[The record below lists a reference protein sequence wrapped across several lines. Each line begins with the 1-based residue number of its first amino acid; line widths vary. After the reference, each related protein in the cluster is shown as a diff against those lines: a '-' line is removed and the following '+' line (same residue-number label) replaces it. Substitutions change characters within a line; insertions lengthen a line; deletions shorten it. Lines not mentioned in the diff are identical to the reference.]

1 MNVMARLKMR
11 VLLVDD
17 EAPARRRLRKLL
29 QSVAEG
35 GRLEVAGEAGDG
47 VEALEALQAD
57 SFDLVF
63 LDVQMPGLDGFEV
76 LERLPP
82 EEAPAVV
89 FTTAYDAYA
98 LRAFEASAVDYLL
111 KPVSKERLEKAIAR
125 AERMRR
131 APEAR
136 QASDERLGRLLDWLD
151 AQAEQEAA
159 PEPATAS
166 VRQISIPYRDRILIV
181 PVARLV
187 SAEIQEGV
195 TRLYVL
201 PEETSAGKAGLRQYV
216 ASYTLD
222 QLEASLDPEAFVRVH
237 RSALVQL
244 DHIREMISWFSGR
257 YKLVLTGGHEV
268 IASRVPL
275 EGAEGAAD
283 ALTSSNNVC
292 RKSTPN

>member
-1 MNVMARLKMR
+1 MFCSLTTRR
-11 VLLVDD
+11 
-17 EAPARRRLRKLL
+17 RRGRRLRKLL
-29 QSVAEG
+29 QSSIDD
-35 GRLEVAGEAGDG
+35 GRLEGVAEAADG
-47 VEALEALQAD
+47 VEALEALQGGR
-57 SFDLVF
+57 FDLVL

-82 EEAPAVV
+82 EDAPAVV

-111 KPVSKERLEKAIAR
+111 KPISKERLEKAMGR

-131 APEAR
+131 APEAQR
-136 QASDERLGRLLDWLD
+136 AGDERLGRLLDWLD
-151 AQAEQEAA
+151 AQAEQEPTTAKPAA
-159 PEPATAS
+159 PS
-166 VRQISIPYRDRILIV
+166 LRQISIPYRDRILIV

-222 QLEASLDPEAFVRVH
+222 QLEGSLDPEAFLRVH

-244 DHIREMISWFSGR
+244 DHVREMVSWFSGR

-268 IASRVPL
+268 IASRERSKGL
-275 EGAEGAAD
+275 KER
-283 ALTSSNNVC
+283 LML
-292 RKSTPN
+292 

>member
-1 MNVMARLKMR
+1 MR

-29 QSVAEG
+29 QSVADG

-151 AQAEQEAA
+151 AQADQEAA

-268 IASRVPL
+268 IASRERSKGL
-275 EGAEGAAD
+275 KER
-283 ALTSSNNVC
+283 LML
-292 RKSTPN
+292 

>member
-1 MNVMARLKMR
+1 MR
-11 VLLVDD
+11 VLLIDD

-29 QSVAEG
+29 QPFIDA
-35 GRLEVAGEAGDG
+35 GRLGPVSEASDG
-47 VEALEALQAD
+47 VEALEKLQKQKEPL
-57 SFDLVF
+57 DLLF

-82 EEAPAVV
+82 EDAPAVI
-89 FTTAYDAYA
+89 FTTAYDDYA
-98 LRAFEASAVDYLL
+98 LRAFETSAVDYLL
-111 KPVSKERLEKAIAR
+111 KPISKERLEKAVAR
-125 AERMRR
+125 VERARR

-151 AQAEQEAA
+151 AQGEQEHAA
-159 PEPATAS
+159 KPAAS
-166 VRQISIPYRDRILIV
+166 FIRQISIPYRDRILIV

-201 PEETSAGKAGLRQYV
+201 PEEPPAGKAGLRQYV

-222 QLEASLDPEAFVRVH
+222 QLESSLDPDAFVRVH
-237 RSALVQL
+237 RSAIVQV

-257 YKLVLTGGHEV
+257 YKLILTGGHEV
-268 IASRVPL
+268 IASRERSKIL
-275 EGAEGAAD
+275 KERMM
-283 ALTSSNNVC
+283 L
-292 RKSTPN
+292 